1 MALVDTLA
9 SERRF
14 LPDAKAKKPF
24 YTLGDVKA
32 QAQMDTLTGTLAE
45 AEAEALG
52 ETSGDV

>member
-1 MALVDTLA
+1 MVDTLA

-24 YTLGDVKA
+24 YTLGNVKA

-45 AEAEALG
+45 AEAKAVDMEAKAII
-52 ETSGDV
+52 